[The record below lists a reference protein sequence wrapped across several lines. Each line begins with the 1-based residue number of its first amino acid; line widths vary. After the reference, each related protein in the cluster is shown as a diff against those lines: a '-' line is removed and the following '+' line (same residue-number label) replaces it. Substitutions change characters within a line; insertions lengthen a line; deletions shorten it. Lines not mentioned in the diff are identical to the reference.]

1 MFKHL
6 QDTGLSYTAHM
17 RQALY
22 YFGRIQMCA
31 LKVFAH
37 AFWPDLYT
45 KDASDEICRLHKEM
59 HGEKTKKTT

>member
-6 QDTGLSYTAHM
+6 QDTGLSYTAHL
-17 RQALY
+17 RQALTY
-22 YFGRIQMCA
+22 YWRIQGCA
-31 LKVFAH
+31 MKVFVH

-59 HGEKTKKTT
+59 HGE